1 MSQSL
6 GRSSSKGSSS
16 NRQLRQ
22 PGQHEPPA
30 STPSA
35 TLNTAATGLSRGSII
50 AARIGGTNSNGQT
63 PLHQYRHPLPMCA
76 ARELRPR
83 RAPYKCQESAA
94 EPKQTTLRA
103 TQRAQ
108 RRGETDRCF
117 QPSHRP
123 QRPRSTER
131 ELRPRRAPVNY
142 HESDDDE
149 RPPPRPGPRARRA
162 AADRCYQATH
172 RAQRLEYQ
180 KRYRAKHRE
189 RLSEI
194 NKRYRERHRERIREK
209 DRRYFKANQE
219 RIQACQQR
227 YRESHRELVRERQ
240 RRYRERCREE
250 LKEKQQRYRE
260 SHREEVSEKL
270 QRYRESHR
278 EELREKQRQRHV
290 RRREAHPELVRE
302 QNRIRRARFRAK
314 KRMEKLMT
322 LTIPLTDC
330 RTSMPVT
337 DYIQAFCDSLD
348 SVDTPLPESQDSV
361 DTALP
366 ESQDSGDTPLPES
379 FLQLLEEEERPTR
392 LVSGTMQGG
401 EPSDLDDLSFLSD
414 LLSPDEWEQVMD
426 DVQDFDVDDWLED
439 MTSSDEGV
447 DLMYDLVS

>member
-1 MSQSL
+1 M
-6 GRSSSKGSSS
+6 
-16 NRQLRQ
+16 
-22 PGQHEPPA
+22 
-30 STPSA
+30 
-35 TLNTAATGLSRGSII
+35 
-50 AARIGGTNSNGQT
+50 
-63 PLHQYRHPLPMCA
+63 
-76 ARELRPR
+76 
-83 RAPYKCQESAA
+83 
-94 EPKQTTLRA
+94 
-103 TQRAQ
+103 
-108 RRGETDRCF
+108 
-117 QPSHRP
+117 
-123 QRPRSTER
+123 STER

-149 RPPPRPGPRARRA
+149 RTAPRPGPRARRA

-189 RLSEI
+189 RLLEI

-219 RIQACQQR
+219 RIQARQR
-227 YRESHRELVRERQ
+227 QYREAHRELVRERQ
-240 RRYRERCREE
+240 RRYRESRREE
-250 LKEKQQRYRE
+250 TREKQRRYRE
-260 SHREEVSEKL
+260 SHREEVSEKQ
-270 QRYRESHR
+270 QRYRESRR
-278 EELREKQRQRHV
+278 EELREKQRQRHA

-337 DYIQAFCDSLD
+337 DYVQAFCDSLDSVDTPLPESHRARFRAKKRMEKLMTLTIPLTDCRTSMPVTDYVQAFCDSLD
-348 SVDTPLPESQDSV
+348 SVDTPLPESQDS
-361 DTALP
+361 
-366 ESQDSGDTPLPES
+366 GDTNVPLPES
-379 FLQLLEEEERPTR
+379 FLQLLEEEECPTR
-392 LVSGTMQGG
+392 LDSGTMQGG

-426 DVQDFDVDDWLED
+426 DVQDFDVEAFVDDDWMEN